1 MGRSGPVSSTA
12 AIVLLGCAGVASAAD
27 PARSVYTDIS
37 EKKCKL
43 IAPSGEPEDDG
54 GLSCHGPAGYSL
66 LALSNDLRATV
77 NVVTPDGTEAPL
89 EFYNVITG
97 HFSTLGPRAE
107 WRVGKDGLPYAL
119 IVRVSASEDPE
130 DPRKKTS
137 YLAVARIGT
146 EAICVTDRID
156 PGPDDNARA
165 RAAADASHTR
175 PCINRTIE

>member
-1 MGRSGPVSSTA
+1 MGKSVPVTSTA
-12 AIVLLGCAGVASAAD
+12 AIGLLVCAGVASAAD
-27 PARSVYTDIS
+27 PARSFYTDIS

-77 NVVTPDGTEAPL
+77 NVVTPDGTETPL

-107 WRVGKDGLPYAL
+107 WRVGNDGIPYAL